1 MCTFVQQDTSVG
13 SLVIHSTDA
22 LAFIVGDHVSR
33 ALFSSGMTK
42 MLSGRL
48 LTTGSFYQGQI
59 QYYHKGSKWKL
70 NAVEL
75 WHNFT
80 VKVMLTLVSWCISQ
94 GSPEKQNKCVCV
106 CVCTYTGRQR
116 PMSQLKDQCRSS
128 EAERKLPLTQPSVL
142 LRPSKEWLPT
152 HTWGA
157 IYFMQSTDSNVSSS
171 RHIPIGPPRI
181 MSNPYAG
188 TFLS

>member
-59 QYYHKGSKWKL
+59 QYYHKRSK
-70 NAVEL
+70 
-75 WHNFT
+75 
-80 VKVMLTLVSWCISQ
+80 
-94 GSPEKQNKCVCV
+94 
-106 CVCTYTGRQR
+106 
-116 PMSQLKDQCRSS
+116 
-128 EAERKLPLTQPSVL
+128 
-142 LRPSKEWLPT
+142 
-152 HTWGA
+152 
-157 IYFMQSTDSNVSSS
+157 
-171 RHIPIGPPRI
+171 
-181 MSNPYAG
+181 
-188 TFLS
+188 